1 MNKNSKLY
9 EREDQWNVS
18 LTEKR
23 SDNTKKRKASLKG
36 FNARVKETENNGFK
50 SHKISN
56 LDNGKV
62 ERRK

>member
-1 MNKNSKLY
+1 MVQLNKRLWLSDTDNAT
-9 EREDQWNVS
+9 
-18 LTEKR
+18 TEKR